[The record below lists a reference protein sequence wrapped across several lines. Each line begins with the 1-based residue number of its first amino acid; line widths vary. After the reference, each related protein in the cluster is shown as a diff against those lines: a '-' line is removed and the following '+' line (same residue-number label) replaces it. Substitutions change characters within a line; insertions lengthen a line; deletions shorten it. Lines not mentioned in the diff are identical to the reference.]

1 MRVFVLLLIR
11 GGLGPFRG
19 LDAPFAPTPTVML
32 LKRRSQACRTRQLF
46 LIHTTFGCGAR
57 YEGDVVNVSELRANR
72 KLRFHAD
79 SDHVVPKLASRT

>member
-32 LKRRSQACRTRQLF
+32 PKRRSQAWRTRELF
-46 LIHTTFGCGAR
+46 LIHTTFSCVAR
-57 YEGDVVNVSELRANR
+57 YEGDVVIVSELRTT
-72 KLRFHAD
+72 LTLQSPHH
-79 SDHVVPKLASRT
+79 SDH